1 MSQIHTTDVTIIGA
15 ASVGLFSVFEL
26 GMLGMRCHVV
36 DVLDEPG
43 GQCTALYPE
52 KPIYDIPGFPEIAA
66 NELIDRLIEQI
77 SPFHPTFNLG
87 QQVIAVNDR
96 NGRWTASTS
105 KEDDDRVDGNSHRRG
120 RWRFRPQSTAA

>member
-66 NELIDRLIEQI
+66 NELIDRLIEKI